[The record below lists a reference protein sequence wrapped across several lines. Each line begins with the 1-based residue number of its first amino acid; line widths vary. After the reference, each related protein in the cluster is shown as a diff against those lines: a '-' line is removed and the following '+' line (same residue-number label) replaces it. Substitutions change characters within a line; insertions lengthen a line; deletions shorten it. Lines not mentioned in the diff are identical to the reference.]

1 MVQTDLRD
9 EETLP
14 IIGGA
19 YLVAIVEDLFYRV
32 RIASLYPAKNKKKSD
47 YFFRRYL
54 ACYNTYI
61 KFNQK

>member
-1 MVQTDLRD
+1 MKKK
-9 EETLP
+9 
-14 IIGGA
+14 
-19 YLVAIVEDLFYRV
+19 
-32 RIASLYPAKNKKKSD
+32 KNRYFTKLCATYSILNLKKKKSD